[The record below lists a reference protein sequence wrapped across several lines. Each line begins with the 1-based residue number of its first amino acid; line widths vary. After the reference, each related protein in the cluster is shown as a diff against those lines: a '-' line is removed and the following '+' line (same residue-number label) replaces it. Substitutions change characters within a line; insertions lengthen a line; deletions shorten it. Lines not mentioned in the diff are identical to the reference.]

1 MHPAIAAYAGAM
13 FYADERLEPVPCPHQ
28 TEVLPGY
35 PVPPAD
41 RLDEVLSRERVIFIP
56 SDKVNA
62 CEARIVA
69 DLVARIR
76 RMAGNGFS
84 CEKTIGVI
92 VPYRNQITM
101 IRREMERRCPGDAPD
116 ICIDTVE
123 RFQGSQRDVIIC
135 SLTVNSAAQLGFL
148 TANSF
153 EENGRVIDRK
163 LNVTLTRARRQMIL
177 TGNPEILSGSDVY
190 AGLMERIRRDGKYMK
205 WTL

>member
-1 MHPAIAAYAGAM
+1 
-13 FYADERLEPVPCPHQ
+13 
-28 TEVLPGY
+28 
-35 PVPPAD
+35 
-41 RLDEVLSRERVIFIP
+41 
-56 SDKVNA
+56 
-62 CEARIVA
+62 
-69 DLVARIR
+69 
-76 RMAGNGFS
+76 
-84 CEKTIGVI
+84 
-92 VPYRNQITM
+92 
-101 IRREMERRCPGDAPD
+101 MERRCPDDAPD

-135 SLTVNSAAQLGFL
+135 SLTVNSDAQLGFL